1 MIAPPIRAP
10 FLDPAA
16 DAILAAA
23 SAPRRALFLDRDGV
37 INVNHGYVHT
47 AALTDWVPGVFELV
61 AEAHARGYLVIV
73 VTNQAGIGRGYYDEA
88 VFLEYTAWMHA
99 RFAERGSPLLAT
111 YWCPHHPEFG
121 VGDYRV
127 DCACRKPAPGML
139 LAAIE
144 RFAIDPA
151 ASLLV
156 GDSPTDLEA
165 AQAAGVRARLL
176 CEEDWGRNLATMLVA
191 AQ

>member
-1 MIAPPIRAP
+1 MAWRDGGRTGAW
-10 FLDPAA
+10 
-16 DAILAAA
+16 LAAA
-23 SAPRRALFLDRDGV
+23 GAVL
-37 INVNHGYVHT
+37 
-47 AALTDWVPGVFELV
+47 AALAVGLSAYAAHGV
-61 AEAHARGYLVIV
+61 ADAHARGYLPVV
-73 VTNQAGIGRGYYDEA
+73 VTNLAGIGRGFYDEA
-88 VFLEYTAWMHA
+88 EFLAYTAWVHDEFA
-99 RFAERGSPLLAT
+99 RRGAPLLAT

-156 GDSPTDLEA
+156 GDSPTDLDA
-165 AQAAGVRARLL
+165 ARAAGVRARLL
-176 CEEDWGRNLATMLVA
+176 RQEDWGRGLATMLDA